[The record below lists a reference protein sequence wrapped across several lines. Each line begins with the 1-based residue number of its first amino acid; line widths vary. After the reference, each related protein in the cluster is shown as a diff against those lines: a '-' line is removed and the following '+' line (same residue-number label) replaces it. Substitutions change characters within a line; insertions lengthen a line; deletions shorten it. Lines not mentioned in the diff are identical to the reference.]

1 MSKTIS
7 TNKTVYN
14 KEQFDK
20 TIDRSFKNFIT
31 IPDAVTEVTIEEF
44 FDAYEELYL
53 RIPAEGEDNSHTY
66 LIKKSSELVD
76 FDKDTEDIQPLLDEI
91 SQLREQLLEANT
103 QIIELQ
109 SGISLTK
116 DVKDLVEKDTAQ
128 TQQRIKKRAQI
139 AQESAKSTYN

>member
-20 TIDRSFKNFIT
+20 TIDRSFKSFVT
-31 IPDAVTEVTIEEF
+31 IPDAVTEVSIEEF
-44 FDAYEELYL
+44 FDIYETLYYT
-53 RIPAEGEDNSHTY
+53 IPPEGDENSHTY
-66 LIKKSSELVD
+66 LIQKSSELVD

-91 SQLREQLLEANT
+91 TQLRQQLLDANT

-109 SGISLTK
+109 SGISLTEDIK
-116 DVKDLVEKDTAQ
+116 KTVESN
-128 TQQRIKKRAQI
+128 TQQVNNVVKQNKRA
-139 AQESAKSTYN
+139 AESATKARYS

>member
-20 TIDRSFKNFIT
+20 TIDRSFKSFVT
-31 IPDAVTEVTIEEF
+31 IPDPVTEVSIEEF
-44 FDAYEELYL
+44 FDIYETLYYT
-53 RIPAEGEDNSHTY
+53 IPPEGDENSHTY
-66 LIKKSSELVD
+66 LIQKSSELVD

-91 SQLREQLLEANT
+91 TQLRQQLLDANT

-109 SGISLTK
+109 SGISLTEDIK
-116 DVKDLVEKDTAQ
+116 KTVESN
-128 TQQRIKKRAQI
+128 TQQVNNVVKQNKRA
-139 AQESAKSTYN
+139 AESATKARYS

>member
-20 TIDRSFKNFIT
+20 TIDRSFKSFVT
-31 IPDAVTEVTIEEF
+31 IPDPVTEVSIEEF
-44 FDAYEELYL
+44 FDIYETLYYT
-53 RIPAEGEDNSHTY
+53 IPPEGDENSHTY
-66 LIKKSSELVD
+66 LIQKSSELVD

-91 SQLREQLLEANT
+91 TQLRQQLLDANT

-109 SGISLTK
+109 SGISLTE
-116 DVKDLVEKDTAQ
+116 D
-128 TQQRIKKRAQI
+128 IKKTV
-139 AQESAKSTYN
+139 E

>member
-20 TIDRSFKNFIT
+20 TIDRSFKSFVT
-31 IPDAVTEVTIEEF
+31 IPDPVTEVSIEEF
-44 FDAYEELYL
+44 FDIYETLYYT
-53 RIPAEGEDNSHTY
+53 IPPEGDENSHTY
-66 LIKKSSELVD
+66 LIQKSSELVD

-91 SQLREQLLEANT
+91 TQLRQQLLDANT

-109 SGISLTK
+109 SGISLTEDIK
-116 DVKDLVEKDTAQ
+116 KTVENN
-128 TQQRIKKRAQI
+128 TQQVNSVVKQNKRA
-139 AQESAKSTYN
+139 AESATKARYS

>member
-20 TIDRSFKNFIT
+20 TIDRSFKSFVT
-31 IPDAVTEVTIEEF
+31 EPDPITEVTIEEF
-44 FDAYEELYL
+44 FDAYEQLYYT
-53 RIPAEGEDNSHTY
+53 IPPEGEANSHTY
-66 LIKKSSELVD
+66 LIQKSSELVD

-109 SGISLTK
+109 SGISITK
-116 DVKDLVEKDTAQ
+116 DIKDLVEKDTAQ
-128 TQQRIKKRAQI
+128 TQRRIKKAKDN
-139 AQESAKSTYN
+139 ADATAKSNYN

>member
-20 TIDRSFKNFIT
+20 TIDRSFKSFVT
-31 IPDAVTEVTIEEF
+31 IPDPVTEVSIEEF
-44 FDAYEELYL
+44 FDIYETLYYT
-53 RIPAEGEDNSHTY
+53 IPPEGDENSHTY
-66 LIKKSSELVD
+66 LIQKSSELVD

-91 SQLREQLLEANT
+91 TQLRQQLLDANT

-109 SGISLTK
+109 SGISLTE
-116 DVKDLVEKDTAQ
+116 D
-128 TQQRIKKRAQI
+128 IKKTVESNNQQVNNIVKQNKRA
-139 AQESAKSTYN
+139 AESATKARYS

>member
-53 RIPAEGEDNSHTY
+53 RIPPEGEDNSHTY

-91 SQLREQLLEANT
+91 TQLREQLLEANT

-109 SGISLTK
+109 SGVSLTK
-116 DVKDLVEKDTAQ
+116 DIKDVVEKDTAQ
-128 TQQRIKKRAQI
+128 TAQRIKKRKQI
-139 AQESAKSTYN
+139 ADASAKSTY